1 MHNMLEAGKVMNCT
15 MMALHK
21 MQAENASWQIFFF
34 QHHRSEAH
42 TRRTWKAQRGW
53 WWWDKIMGAS
63 IFVEEK
69 LVEAAAAAAATAGVT
84 LHAVCCTQSFYP
96 LLWGGKLTQQMAF
109 AMSKHV
115 ETALGVLVQVLLLAG
130 WLAGWLASVKKQ
142 QNPTDSNHCASDTE
156 SVWSSG
162 VTSNSWE
169 HFLSSCQL
177 QTQTSRWV
185 QEEEHRKHKRA
196 SHVPDRCGRQ
206 QQQDESS
213 LNSTLLA
220 ACLSMAW
227 IWFPSRPSPPHNP
240 PSPHLAANV
249 TKSRLLTPQINE
261 SACYNL
267 SLYLTHTYLLSSP
280 TSFTHIGS
288 HAAFAPLALCL
299 LCFAIVHTHMKLD
312 EKTDTILYI

>member
-1 MHNMLEAGKVMNCT
+1 MLDPKTPPNFKLWKPERKKHTAEHACDEIVQMCQGEIWLQKNHITSNAQHAWSRQGDECT

-42 TRRTWKAQRGW
+42 TRRTWQTQRGW
-53 WWWDKIMGAS
+53 RCWDKIMGVS

-69 LVEAAAAAAATAGVT
+69 LVEAAAAAAAATACMT

-96 LLWGGKLTQQMAF
+96 LLWGSKLTQQIAF
-109 AMSKHV
+109 TMSKHV
-115 ETALGVLVQVLLLAG
+115 ETALGVFVQVLLLAG
-130 WLAGWLASVKKQ
+130 WLWLASVKKQ

-162 VTSNSWE
+162 VTSNYWE

-185 QEEEHRKHKRA
+185 QEEEHRKHKGA
-196 SHVPDRCGRQ
+196 SHVPDRRRQQQ

-227 IWFPSRPSPPHNP
+227 IWFPCRAP
-240 PSPHLAANV
+240 
-249 TKSRLLTPQINE
+249 TPQ
-261 SACYNL
+261 
-267 SLYLTHTYLLSSP
+267 HP
-280 TSFTHIGS
+280 TW
-288 HAAFAPLALCL
+288 LQ
-299 LCFAIVHTHMKLD
+299 M
-312 EKTDTILYI
+312 

>member
-1 MHNMLEAGKVMNCT
+1 LVLPFLLKRSWLKQPQQQQQQAWLCTLSVAHKAFTPCCEVASLPSKWLSPCPSML
-15 MMALHK
+15 
-21 MQAENASWQIFFF
+21 
-34 QHHRSEAH
+34 R
-42 TRRTWKAQRGW
+42 
-53 WWWDKIMGAS
+53 
-63 IFVEEK
+63 
-69 LVEAAAAAAATAGVT
+69 
-84 LHAVCCTQSFYP
+84 
-96 LLWGGKLTQQMAF
+96 LLWECLYRCCC
-109 AMSKHV
+109 
-115 ETALGVLVQVLLLAG
+115 

-196 SHVPDRCGRQ
+196 SHVPDRCGQQ

-227 IWFPSRPSPPHNP
+227 IWFPSTPSPPLQSAITP
-240 PSPHLAANV
+240 PGCKCNKKPTAHPANQWI
-249 TKSRLLTPQINE
+249 SLLQ
-261 SACYNL
+261 SL
-267 SLYLTHTYLLSSP
+267 SLSLSHTHT
-280 TSFTHIGS
+280 
-288 HAAFAPLALCL
+288 
-299 LCFAIVHTHMKLD
+299 HTHTHTPPLFSYLFH
-312 EKTDTILYI
+312 THRITCCVCSS